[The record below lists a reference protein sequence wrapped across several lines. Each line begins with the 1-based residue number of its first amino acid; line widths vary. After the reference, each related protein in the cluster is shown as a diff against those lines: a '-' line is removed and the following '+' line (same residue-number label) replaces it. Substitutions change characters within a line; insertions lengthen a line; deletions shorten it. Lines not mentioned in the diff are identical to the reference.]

1 MLYISVIM
9 VKFLELKM
17 YVIIPNQGDD
27 PSSLQFIG
35 KFPLFCNEVI
45 VGEVALAAWLIW
57 SIQ

>member
-27 PSSLQFIG
+27 QSSLQFIG

-45 VGEVALAAWLIW
+45 VGEVALAAWLI
-57 SIQ
+57 